1 MLAGTYSE
9 EMFRMDFAMDRIRN
23 FCIIAHIDHGKS
35 TLADRFLEATGTID
49 KKKMR
54 EQVLD
59 TMDLERERGITIK
72 SHPIRMNYTAG
83 DGHSYLF
90 NLIDTP
96 GHVDFTYE
104 VSRSLAAC
112 EGAILIVDAAQ
123 GVQAQTLSNVHLA
136 QENGLE
142 ILPVINKIDL
152 ASARV
157 DHVKREIMELL
168 DVQEDEI
175 LCVSARMGTGI
186 DRLLEAIVSRVPPPS
201 GQRGKKLRALVFDS
215 FFNVYK
221 GAVIY
226 VRIFD
231 GSLSVGDRIRLLS
244 NSKAFEAME
253 LGVFRLEMI
262 PARQLVAGEVGY
274 VTTGLKNLRDTKVG
288 DTITLEADPCMEAL
302 PGYKEVRPMVF
313 SGLYPVDTEDYAS
326 LREALEK
333 LQLNDSSFTFEPET
347 SEALGFG
354 FRCGF
359 LGLLHMEVIQE
370 RLEREYQ
377 MGLITTIP
385 NVRYQVLLN
394 DGSMKEVD
402 NPAKLPPV
410 NQIDA
415 IKEPFVRAEIITPGE
430 YVGPIMKLNQDRRG
444 IYREMKYLDVDR
456 ALLTYELPLGEIL
469 VDYYDK
475 LKSISRGYASWDYD
489 YLSHRE
495 GDLVRL
501 DIMLNGEVV
510 DALSTI
516 IHKDKS
522 FTWGRDVTSKLK
534 DLIPK
539 QLFEVAIQACIG
551 NKVIARANVRP
562 LRKNVTAKCYG
573 GDITRKRKLLEKQ
586 KEGKRRMKKVGRVE
600 VPQEAFL
607 AMLKVEPS
615 N

>member
-1 MLAGTYSE
+1 
-9 EMFRMDFAMDRIRN
+9 MDFSMEKIRN

-72 SHPIRMNYTAG
+72 SHPIRMNYAAV
-83 DGHSYLF
+83 DGTMYLF

-112 EGAILIVDAAQ
+112 EGAILVVDAVQ

-136 QENGLE
+136 QENGLT
-142 ILPVINKIDL
+142 IVPVINKIDL

-157 DHVKREIMELL
+157 DHVKRELVELL
-168 DVQEDEI
+168 DVGEEEI
-175 LCVSARMGTGI
+175 LCVSARIGTGV
-186 DRLLEAIVSRVPPPS
+186 DELLAAIVSRIPPP
-201 GQRGKKLRALVFDS
+201 GGDPGGRLRGLVFDS

-221 GAVIY
+221 GAVVY

-231 GSLSVGDRIRLLS
+231 GSLSAGDRILLMS
-244 NSKAFEAME
+244 NSKVCEAME
-253 LGVFRLEMI
+253 LGVFRLDMI
-262 PARQLVAGEVGY
+262 PAQRLAAGEVGY
-274 VTTGLKNLRDTKVG
+274 VSTGLKNLRDTKVG
-288 DTITLEADPCMEAL
+288 DTITLEADPCADAL
-302 PGYKEVRPMVF
+302 PGYKEVKPMVF
-313 SGLYPVDTEDYAS
+313 SGLYPVDSEDYPA

-333 LQLNDSSFTFEPET
+333 LRLNDSSFTFEPET

-370 RLEREYQ
+370 RLEREYR

-385 NVRYQVLLN
+385 NVRYQVLLSN
-394 DGSMKEVD
+394 QTLIEVD
-402 NPAKLPPV
+402 NPAKLPSIQ
-410 NQIDA
+410 QIGV
-415 IKEPFVRAEIITPGE
+415 IKEPFVRAEIISPGE

-444 IYREMKYLDVDR
+444 IYREIRYLDVNR

-469 VDYYDK
+469 VDYYDR
-475 LKSISRGYASWDYD
+475 LKSISRGYASLDYD
-489 YLSHRE
+489 YIGHRE

-501 DIMLNGEVV
+501 DILLNGEAV
-510 DALSTI
+510 DALSII
-516 IHKDKS
+516 IHRDKS
-522 FTWGRDVTSKLK
+522 FVWGRDVTSKLK
-534 DLIPK
+534 DLIPR
-539 QLFEVAIQACIG
+539 QLFEVVIQACIG

>member
-1 MLAGTYSE
+1 
-9 EMFRMDFAMDRIRN
+9 MDFAMARIRN

-49 KKKMR
+49 KKRMR

-72 SHPIRMNYTAG
+72 SHPIRMTYNG
-83 DGHSYLF
+83 PDGYSYLF

-112 EGAILIVDAAQ
+112 EGAILVVDAVQ

-136 QENGLE
+136 QENGLA
-142 ILPVINKIDL
+142 IIPVINKIDMP
-152 ASARV
+152 SARV
-157 DHVKREIMELL
+157 DHVKRELLELL
-168 DVQEDEI
+168 DILEEDI
-175 LCVSARMGTGI
+175 LCVSARLGTGV
-186 DRLLEAIVSRVPPPS
+186 DELLAAVITRIPPPGGDS
-201 GQRGKKLRALVFDS
+201 GGKLRGLVFDS

-231 GSLSVGDRIRLLS
+231 GSLSLGDRVRLLL
-244 NSKAFEAME
+244 NSKVFEVAE
-253 LGVFRLEMI
+253 LGVFRLDMI
-262 PARQLVAGEVGY
+262 PARRLSAGEVGY
-274 VTTGLKNLRDTKVG
+274 LTTGLKNLRDTKVG
-288 DTITLEADPCMEAL
+288 DTITLEADPCSKPL
-302 PGYKEVRPMVF
+302 PGYKEVKPMVF
-313 SGLYPVDTEDYAS
+313 SGLYPVDSEDYAS

-370 RLEREYQ
+370 RLEREYR

-385 NVRYQVLLN
+385 NVRYHVLRR
-394 DGSMKEVD
+394 DRTTIEVD
-402 NPAKLPPV
+402 NPAKIPAIG
-410 NQIDA
+410 QIDA

-444 IYREMKYLDVDR
+444 IYREMRYLDVDR

-475 LKSISRGYASWDYD
+475 LKSISRGYASLDYD
-489 YLSHRE
+489 YVGHRE

-501 DIMLNGEVV
+501 DILLNGEPV

-522 FTWGRDVTSKLK
+522 FVWGRDVTSKLK
-534 DLIPK
+534 ELIPR
-539 QLFEVAIQACIG
+539 QLFEVVIQACIG

-607 AMLKVEPS
+607 AMLKVETT